1 MNAAN
6 KKLFNQQQE
15 LNKQLQERITQLESF
30 TPTSQV
36 TPTFFTKFTSY
47 ISNKI
52 ILVKDSIKH
61 YTFNEIY
68 NFFRFIFYTVMIAY

>member
-47 ISNKI
+47 ISNKF
-52 ILVKDSIKH
+52 ILVIKL
-61 YTFNEIY
+61 Y
-68 NFFRFIFYTVMIAY
+68 